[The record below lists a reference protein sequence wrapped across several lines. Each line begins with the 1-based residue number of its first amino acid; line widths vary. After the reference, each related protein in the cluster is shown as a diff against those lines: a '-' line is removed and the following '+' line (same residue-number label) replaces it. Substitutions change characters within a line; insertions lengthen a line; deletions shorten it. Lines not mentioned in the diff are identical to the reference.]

1 MDTADVSTLHIVH
14 SILAIIFCVITR
26 GNISRIELQSDQLK
40 LRVLFHFTMVA
51 LLEIRDLACLR
62 DQGSPIFSNLN
73 FVINEGDIVVIQ
85 GKSGSG

>member
-26 GNISRIELQSDQLK
+26 GNISRIELQSYQ
-40 LRVLFHFTMVA
+40 VLFHFTMVA

>member
-14 SILAIIFCVITR
+14 SILSVSSITR
-26 GNISRIELQSDQLK
+26 GNISTIAYINSI
-40 LRVLFHFTMVA
+40 RVVRNFHFTIMVA

-62 DQGSPIFSNLN
+62 DQGLPIFSNLN
-73 FVINEGDIVVIQ
+73 FIINEGDIVVIQ